1 MQGCLFGWVYSLRMA
16 PPRRSDREL
25 AARGR
30 RSARRYRLILLNKAR
45 ETAAVDTERELGLGD
60 HVDVRG
66 RPYEVVGL
74 VWKRSR
80 QYLLCR
86 PTPGSCTADE
96 PVGKEKTWWSAEWR

>member
-1 MQGCLFGWVYSLRMA
+1 M
-16 PPRRSDREL
+16 

-45 ETAAVDTERELGLGD
+45 ETAEVETERELGLGD

-74 VWKRSR
+74 VRR
-80 QYLLCR
+80 RGRDYLLCR
-86 PTPGSCTADE
+86 PTPGSCAADE
-96 PVGKEKTWWSAEWR
+96 PVGKEKTWSSAEWR